1 MPIGKHHY
9 CAFAGRRD
17 DKDFAMSHTDILE
30 KYGAQIKMIDRIP
43 DALSGAMG
51 NQMYVAIFNS
61 QKEVDAFYQD
71 ILALRASQ
79 Q

>member
-1 MPIGKHHY
+1 
-9 CAFAGRRD
+9 
-17 DKDFAMSHTDILE
+17 
-30 KYGAQIKMIDRIP
+30 MIDRIP
-43 DALSGAMG
+43 DALSNAMG

-61 QKEVDAFYQD
+61 QKEVDDFYQD